1 MLSSTYSEELDTI
14 MKRLRTSFGAGRTRP
29 YPWRLKQLEALKA
42 FLVER
47 DEELNAALWTDLRKS
62 PYEAAVTE
70 QGLVVAEIDYA
81 IEHLADWMK
90 TERVSTPLIN
100 QPGHCEIRREPLGV
114 TLIIGAWN
122 YPINLILAPLVGAIA
137 GGNASIIK
145 PSEIAVATSAFLAKV
160 MPEYMDTDAFAV
172 LEGGIDETQAILAKE
187 FDLIF
192 FTGST
197 KVGKIVMSKAAEH
210 LTPVILELGG
220 KSPTMVLDGKSIEVT
235 AKRIAW
241 GKFMNAGQTCV
252 APDYV
257 LVLAEFEQA
266 LIHELKKSI
275 VEFYGENAEISP
287 DYCRIVNDRNYER
300 LSRFLVDGKLEI
312 GGRVNRGERYIA
324 PTVISGVSLQS
335 PIMQE
340 EIFGPIL
347 PIITISNLD
356 EGIRYI
362 NKNPKPLALYIFSS
376 EKSVVEKVLRETSAG
391 GVCVNDV
398 VMHMPVP
405 ELPFGGVGASG
416 MGNYHGRRSFESFT
430 HAKGILSKSTWP
442 DFAIRY
448 PPYVESRA
456 KWLKMLR

>member
-347 PIITISNLD
+347 PIITISDLD